1 MRSKE
6 NIRGVEKAMRDGMK
20 NDRAH
25 LVIGK
30 ISKFGILELSRE
42 RLSPPLLEKSHVKC
56 PTCEGAGLIRSV
68 ESSAFM
74 SLREIQLY
82 LSRNKTAKIRV
93 SMPEEVCLYVLNQ
106 QKRHLIRLEQEFSTE
121 IIIVTSPTL
130 KIGQTQIESVGSE

>member
-1 MRSKE
+1 
-6 NIRGVEKAMRDGMK
+6 VRDGLK

-56 PTCEGAGLIRSV
+56 TACEGAGLIRSV

-74 SLREIQLY
+74 ALREIQLY
-82 LSRNKTAKIRV
+82 LSRNKVPKIRV
-93 SMPEEVCLYVLNQ
+93 GIPEDVGMYLLNQ
-106 QKRHLIRLEQEFSTE
+106 QKRHLMRLEQEFNVE
-121 IIIVTSPTL
+121 ILVGTDNVL
-130 KIGQTQIESVGSE
+130 VRGQAAIEPAQ